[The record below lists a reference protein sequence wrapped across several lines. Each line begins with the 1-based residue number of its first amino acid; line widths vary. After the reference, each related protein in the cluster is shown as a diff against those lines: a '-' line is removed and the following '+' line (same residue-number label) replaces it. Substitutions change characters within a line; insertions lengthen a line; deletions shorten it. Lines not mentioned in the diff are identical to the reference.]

1 MQLPKPVTFTPA
13 SFIDT
18 NGKQHTFPPMT
29 LTDLS
34 FVLIDDSARKSAR
47 TILRFGRR
55 PLILWEGAE
64 YDAAGDYT
72 QAQVEARV
80 LERLGSNFAT
90 ALEELSAPLS
100 QPVLVPPLKPKP
112 QA

>member
-1 MQLPKPVTFTPA
+1 MQLSTPVTFTPA

-18 NGKQHTFPPMT
+18 NGKQHTFPPIT
-29 LTDLS
+29 LTELP

-47 TILRFGRR
+47 ALLRFGRQS
-55 PLILWEGAE
+55 LILWEGAE

-80 LERLGSNFAT
+80 LERLGPNFAE
-90 ALEELSAPLS
+90 ALEKLSVPLS
-100 QPVLVPPLKPKP
+100 QPVFVPNPPSKV
-112 QA
+112 